1 MARKKFEQLDLKDA
15 FLFSAALEDPEACR
29 LILEF
34 TDRVSVSYFPGGNHM
49 ARKKFEQLDLKDA
62 FLFSAALEDPE
73 ACRLILEL
81 FLGYPIAKIT
91 VHAEHSI
98 LLSSDFK
105 SIRLDIYASDE
116 LSVGYNMEM
125 QNEKENNLPMRSRYY
140 QSELDIAALKP
151 GEDYNDMK
159 PGYIIFICTF
169 DPFGK
174 GLYKYTFENRCL
186 ETDMPLGDKT
196 MKIFF
201 NTKGTNPEDVSEELL
216 AFLAY
221 VEDSTDSC
229 AEKTQSETVH
239 KIHNRIKELK
249 KNREMGAKFML
260 LEEAFLAYVEDST
273 DSCAEKTQSETVH
286 KIHNRIKE
294 LKKNREMGAKFMLLE
309 ELIKD
314 AQKKAG
320 EEGISKGRSEEQN
333 RYSGLILQLAKDGR
347 SDLIVKAASD
357 THLLNALYEEYKL

>member
-1 MARKKFEQLDLKDA
+1 
-15 FLFSAALEDPEACR
+15 
-29 LILEF
+29 
-34 TDRVSVSYFPGGNHM
+34 M

-105 SIRLDIYASDE
+105 SVRLDIYASDE

-201 NTKGTNPEDVSEELL
+201 NTKGTNPEEVSEELL

-249 KNREMGAKFML
+249 KNREMGAKFM
-260 LEEAFLAYVEDST
+260 
-273 DSCAEKTQSETVH
+273 
-286 KIHNRIKE
+286 
-294 LKKNREMGAKFMLLE
+294 MLE

-314 AQKKAG
+314 AEKKAG
-320 EEGISKGRSEEQN
+320 EEGRLEGISKGRSEEQN

-347 SDLIVKAASD
+347 SELIVKAASD
-357 THLLNALYEEYKL
+357 SHLLNALYEEYKL

>member
-1 MARKKFEQLDLKDA
+1 
-15 FLFSAALEDPEACR
+15 
-29 LILEF
+29 
-34 TDRVSVSYFPGGNHM
+34 M

-81 FLGYPIAKIT
+81 FLGYPIANIT

-105 SIRLDIYASDE
+105 SVRLDIYASDE

-229 AEKTQSETVH
+229 AEKTQS
-239 KIHNRIKELK
+239 K
-249 KNREMGAKFML
+249 
-260 LEEAFLAYVEDST
+260 
-273 DSCAEKTQSETVH
+273 TVH

-314 AQKKAG
+314 AEKKAG

-357 THLLNALYEEYKL
+357 THLLNALYEEYKLTCCAS

>member
-1 MARKKFEQLDLKDA
+1 MGYNKR
-15 FLFSAALEDPEACR
+15 
-29 LILEF
+29 

-49 ARKKFEQLDLKDA
+49 ARKKFEQLNLKDA

-105 SIRLDIYASDE
+105 SVRLDIYASDE

-201 NTKGTNPEDVSEELL
+201 NTKGTNSEEVSEELL

-249 KNREMGAKFML
+249 KNREMGAKFM
-260 LEEAFLAYVEDST
+260 
-273 DSCAEKTQSETVH
+273 
-286 KIHNRIKE
+286 
-294 LKKNREMGAKFMLLE
+294 MLE

-314 AQKKAG
+314 AEKKAG
-320 EEGISKGRSEEQN
+320 EEGRLEGISKGRSEEQN

-347 SDLIVKAASD
+347 SELIVKAASD
-357 THLLNALYEEYKL
+357 SHLLNALYEEYKL

>member
-1 MARKKFEQLDLKDA
+1 
-15 FLFSAALEDPEACR
+15 
-29 LILEF
+29 
-34 TDRVSVSYFPGGNHM
+34 M

-81 FLGYPIAKIT
+81 FLGYPIANIT

-105 SIRLDIYASDE
+105 SVRLDIYASDE

-201 NTKGTNPEDVSEELL
+201 NTKGTNPEEVSEELL

-260 LEEAFLAYVEDST
+260 LEE
-273 DSCAEKTQSETVH
+273 
-286 KIHNRIKE
+286 
-294 LKKNREMGAKFMLLE
+294 
-309 ELIKD
+309 LIKS
-314 AQKKAG
+314 AEKKAG
-320 EEGISKGRSEEQN
+320 AEGLADGLVKGRIEGISKGRSEEQN
-333 RYSGLILQLAKDGR
+333 RYSRLILRLAKDGR

-357 THLLNALYEEYKL
+357 THLLDALYQEYKL

>member
-1 MARKKFEQLDLKDA
+1 MARKKFEQLNLKDA
-15 FLFSAALEDPEACR
+15 FLFSAALEDPE
-29 LILEF
+29 
-34 TDRVSVSYFPGGNHM
+34 T
-49 ARKKFEQLDLKDA
+49 
-62 FLFSAALEDPE
+62 
-73 ACRLILEL
+73 CRLILEL

-105 SIRLDIYASDE
+105 SVRLDIYASDE
-116 LSVGYNMEM
+116 LAVGYNMEM

-201 NTKGTNPEDVSEELL
+201 NTKGINPEEVSEELL

-260 LEEAFLAYVEDST
+260 LEELIKN
-273 DSCAEKTQSETVH
+273 AEKKAE
-286 KIHNRIKE
+286 
-294 LKKNREMGAKFMLLE
+294 
-309 ELIKD
+309 
-314 AQKKAG
+314 KKAG
-320 EEGISKGRSEEQN
+320 AEGISKGRREEQN

>member
-1 MARKKFEQLDLKDA
+1 MARKKFEQL
-15 FLFSAALEDPEACR
+15 
-29 LILEF
+29 
-34 TDRVSVSYFPGGNHM
+34 N
-49 ARKKFEQLDLKDA
+49 LKDA

-105 SIRLDIYASDE
+105 SVRLDIYASDE

-201 NTKGTNPEDVSEELL
+201 NTKGTNSEEVSEELL

-249 KNREMGAKFML
+249 KNREMGAKFM
-260 LEEAFLAYVEDST
+260 
-273 DSCAEKTQSETVH
+273 
-286 KIHNRIKE
+286 
-294 LKKNREMGAKFMLLE
+294 MLE

-314 AQKKAG
+314 AEKKAG
-320 EEGISKGRSEEQN
+320 EEGRLEGISKGRSEEQN

-347 SDLIVKAASD
+347 SELIVKAASD
-357 THLLNALYEEYKL
+357 SHLLNALYEEYKL

>member
-1 MARKKFEQLDLKDA
+1 
-15 FLFSAALEDPEACR
+15 
-29 LILEF
+29 
-34 TDRVSVSYFPGGNHM
+34 M

-105 SIRLDIYASDE
+105 SVRLDIYASDE

-201 NTKGTNPEDVSEELL
+201 NTKGTNSEEVSEELL

-249 KNREMGAKFML
+249 KNREMGAKFM
-260 LEEAFLAYVEDST
+260 
-273 DSCAEKTQSETVH
+273 
-286 KIHNRIKE
+286 
-294 LKKNREMGAKFMLLE
+294 MLE

-314 AQKKAG
+314 AEKKAG
-320 EEGISKGRSEEQN
+320 EEGRLEGISKGRSEEQN